1 MLITPRRK
9 KTILTILLLLFVYAS
24 SVGQTAG
31 SGITAEN
38 SSTYIML
45 GFLQFLIT
53 TVIMM
58 IVPFIWRLINGEK
71 FSANKGKRI
80 CKWNSIILFLASIA
94 STLLLGIGLI
104 GGLGAIIYYFIN
116 KWTFVD
122 EEDIEGIRQDTV
134 QGA

>member
-58 IVPFIWRLINGEK
+58 IVPFIWRLINGIE
-71 FSANKGKRI
+71 FSDIMRHTGTTDIDGRIIHHHLRKKRY
-80 CKWNSIILFLASIA
+80 
-94 STLLLGIGLI
+94 G
-104 GGLGAIIYYFIN
+104 FI
-116 KWTFVD
+116 
-122 EEDIEGIRQDTV
+122 
-134 QGA
+134 

>member
-53 TVIMM
+53 TD
-58 IVPFIWRLINGEK
+58 GKK